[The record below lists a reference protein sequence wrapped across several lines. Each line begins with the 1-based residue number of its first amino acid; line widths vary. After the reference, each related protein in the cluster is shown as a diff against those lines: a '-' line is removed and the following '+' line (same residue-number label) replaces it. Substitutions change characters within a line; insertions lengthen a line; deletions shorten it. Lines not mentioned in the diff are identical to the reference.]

1 MQKGSSLTLR
11 KLIYKYLDVL
21 HINLDHKIGVLS
33 IQSSDRIASQT
44 TDNLEFVAM
53 KIIGD
58 ASVKTR
64 HIFTI
69 SEVNDFLTILANS
82 INAYNSYK
90 DYDDAYIGNIIF
102 VIYKDLTENYSTFD
116 DSLKLIY
123 PRIILD
129 VVSILIN
136 KVDTKGRKIGVYGA
150 LNYYEEKKHEYNSY
164 YKKYEH
170 HDQESLGRARSN
182 TKINSKAVKI
192 DSLDHQLKDKDRKI
206 LFSDNNNN
214 NNNTILD
221 SLTEIT
227 SRDRKDLSSSLSSLS
242 DIDLKRLKDLCNN
255 YDRLRKYCKLAIN
268 EKEFKKEAEKD
279 TGKKLGDNQIYHAI
293 SSVKKV
299 KIYVENVLDHKF
311 EPDESHG
318 INHIKHNLEYGYLL
332 IGLIESSR
340 KPSNPSKK
348 Q

>member
-11 KLIYKYLDVL
+11 KLIHKYLDVL
-21 HINLDHKIGVLS
+21 HIKLDHKIGVLS
-33 IQSSDRIASQT
+33 IQSSDRIVSQT

-69 SEVNDFLTILANS
+69 SEINDFLTILANS
-82 INAYNSYK
+82 INAYNGYE

-136 KVDTKGRKIGVYGA
+136 KIDTKGRKIGVYGA
-150 LNYYEEKKHEYNSY
+150 LNYYEEKKHEY
-164 YKKYEH
+164 KKYKH
-170 HDQESLGRARSN
+170 HDQESLGIARSN
-182 TKINSKAVKI
+182 TKINSKAIKI

-214 NNNTILD
+214 NMILD

-227 SRDRKDLSSSLSSLS
+227 GRDRKNLNSSLNSLS

-268 EKEFKKEAEKD
+268 EKEFRKEAEKD
-279 TGKKLGDNQIYHAI
+279 TGKKLGGNQIYHAI

-340 KPSNPSKK
+340 KPRKLF
-348 Q
+348 

>member
-11 KLIYKYLDVL
+11 KLIHKYLDVL

-33 IQSSDRIASQT
+33 IQSSDRIVLHA

-69 SEVNDFLTILANS
+69 SEITDFLTILANS
-82 INAYNSYK
+82 INVQNNYK
-90 DYDDAYIGNIIF
+90 DYDDAYIDNIIF
-102 VIYKDLTENYSTFD
+102 VIYKDLTEHYSTFD
-116 DSLKLIY
+116 DGLKLIY

-129 VVSILIN
+129 VISILIN

-150 LNYYEEKKHEYNSY
+150 LNYYEEQKREYNSY
-164 YKKYEH
+164 YKDYKR
-170 HDQESLGRARSN
+170 HDQESLGTIRSV
-182 TKINSKAVKI
+182 TKINSKAIKI
-192 DSLDHQLKDKDRKI
+192 DSLDHQLKGKDRNI
-206 LFSDNNNN
+206 LLSDSNNNYD
-214 NNNTILD
+214 TILD

-227 SRDRKDLSSSLSSLS
+227 GRDRKDLSSSLSSLS

-268 EKEFKKEAEKD
+268 EKEFRKEAEKD
-279 TGKKLGDNQIYHAI
+279 TGKKLGDNQIYHAM

-340 KPSNPSKK
+340 KPRKLF
-348 Q
+348 

>member
-11 KLIYKYLDVL
+11 KLIHKYLDVL
-21 HINLDHKIGVLS
+21 HIKLDHKIGVLS
-33 IQSSDRIASQT
+33 IQSSDRIVSQT

-69 SEVNDFLTILANS
+69 SEINDFLTILANS
-82 INAYNSYK
+82 INAYNGYE

-150 LNYYEEKKHEYNSY
+150 LNYYEEKKHEY
-164 YKKYEH
+164 KKYKH
-170 HDQESLGRARSN
+170 HDQESLGIARSN
-182 TKINSKAVKI
+182 TKINSKAIKI

-214 NNNTILD
+214 NMILD

-227 SRDRKDLSSSLSSLS
+227 GRDRKNLNSSLNSLS

-268 EKEFKKEAEKD
+268 EKEFRKEAEKD
-279 TGKKLGDNQIYHAI
+279 TGKKLGGNQIYHAI

-340 KPSNPSKK
+340 KPRKLF
-348 Q
+348 

>member
-11 KLIYKYLDVL
+11 KLIHKYLDVL
-21 HINLDHKIGVLS
+21 HIKLDHKIGVLS
-33 IQSSDRIASQT
+33 IQSSDRIVSQT

-69 SEVNDFLTILANS
+69 SEINDFLTILANS
-82 INAYNSYK
+82 INAYNDYE

-150 LNYYEEKKHEYNSY
+150 LNYYEEKKHEY
-164 YKKYEH
+164 KKYKH
-170 HDQESLGRARSN
+170 HDQESLGIARSN
-182 TKINSKAVKI
+182 TKINSKAIKI

-214 NNNTILD
+214 NMILD

-227 SRDRKDLSSSLSSLS
+227 GRDRKNLNSSLNSLS

-268 EKEFKKEAEKD
+268 EKEFRKEAEKD
-279 TGKKLGDNQIYHAI
+279 TGKKLGGNQIYHAI

-340 KPSNPSKK
+340 KPRKLF
-348 Q
+348 

>member
-1 MQKGSSLTLR
+1 MQKGSSLTL
-11 KLIYKYLDVL
+11 KKMVLKYLDVL
-21 HINLDHKIGVLS
+21 HIKLDHKIGVLS
-33 IQSSDRIASQT
+33 IQSSDRISQNT
-44 TDNLEFVAM
+44 YNLEFVAM

-69 SEVNDFLTILANS
+69 SEINDFLTILAN
-82 INAYNSYK
+82 NMNVRNNYE
-90 DYDDAYIGNIIF
+90 DYDDAYIDNIIF
-102 VIYKDLTENYSTFD
+102 VIYKDLTENYSKFD

-129 VVSILIN
+129 VISILLN
-136 KVDTKGRKIGVYGA
+136 KVDTKGRKIGIYGA
-150 LNYYEEKKHEYNSY
+150 LNYYEEKKNKYGSY
-164 YKKYEH
+164 YENYKR
-170 HDQESLGRARSN
+170 HDQGSLSATISN
-182 TKINSKAVKI
+182 TKINSKAIKI
-192 DSLDHQLKDKDRKI
+192 DSLDHQLKGKGTNI
-206 LFSDNNNN
+206 LLPDNND
-214 NNNTILD
+214 NTILD
-221 SLTEIT
+221 NLTEIT
-227 SRDRKDLSSSLSSLS
+227 GRNRKDLNSSLSSLS

-255 YDRLRKYCKLAIN
+255 NDRLRKYYKLAMN
-268 EKEFKKEAEKD
+268 EKEFRKEAEKD
-279 TGKKLGDNQIYHAI
+279 TGKKLGDNQLYHAV

-340 KPSNPSKK
+340 KPRKLY
-348 Q
+348 

>member
-1 MQKGSSLTLR
+1 MQKGSSLTLK
-11 KLIYKYLDVL
+11 KLILKYLDVL
-21 HINLDHKIGVLS
+21 HIKLDHKIGVLS
-33 IQSSDRIASQT
+33 IQSSDRISQT

-69 SEVNDFLTILANS
+69 SEINDFLTILAN
-82 INAYNSYK
+82 NMNVHNNYK
-90 DYDDAYIGNIIF
+90 DYDDAYIDNIIF
-102 VIYKDLTENYSTFD
+102 VIYKDLTENYSKFD

-129 VVSILIN
+129 VVYILLN

-150 LNYYEEKKHEYNSY
+150 LNYYEEKKNEYGSY
-164 YKKYEH
+164 YENYKR
-170 HDQESLGRARSN
+170 HDQESLSATISN
-182 TKINSKAVKI
+182 TKINSKAIKI
-192 DSLDHQLKDKDRKI
+192 DSLNHQLKGKDKNI
-206 LFSDNNNN
+206 LLPDDTD
-214 NNNTILD
+214 NTILD
-221 SLTEIT
+221 SLTEIIG
-227 SRDRKDLSSSLSSLS
+227 RNRKDLNSSLSSLS

-255 YDRLRKYCKLAIN
+255 YDRLRKYCKLAMN
-268 EKEFKKEAEKD
+268 EKEFRKEAEKD
-279 TGKKLGDNQIYHAI
+279 TGKRLDGNQLYHAV

-340 KPSNPSKK
+340 KPRKLY
-348 Q
+348 

>member
-1 MQKGSSLTLR
+1 MQKGSSLTLK
-11 KLIYKYLDVL
+11 KLILKYMDVL
-21 HINLDHKIGVLS
+21 HIKLDHKIGVLS
-33 IQSSDRIASQT
+33 IQHSDRISQT
-44 TDNLEFVAM
+44 TDNLGFAAM

-58 ASVKTR
+58 ASVEIR

-69 SEVNDFLTILANS
+69 SEINDFLTILSNS
-82 INAYNSYK
+82 MNVHTNYK
-90 DYDDAYIGNIIF
+90 DYDDAYIDNIIF
-102 VIYKDLTENYSTFD
+102 VIYKDLMENYSKFD

-123 PRIILD
+123 PKIILD
-129 VVSILIN
+129 IMSILLN
-136 KVDTKGRKIGVYGA
+136 KVDTKGEKIGVYGA
-150 LNYYEEKKHEYNSY
+150 LNYYEEKKKDYNSY
-164 YKKYEH
+164 YENYKRQ
-170 HDQESLGRARSN
+170 DQESLSTTISS
-182 TKINSKAVKI
+182 TKINSKAIKI
-192 DSLDHQLKDKDRKI
+192 DSLDHQLKGKDRNI
-206 LFSDNNNN
+206 FVSDN

-227 SRDRKDLSSSLSSLS
+227 GRNKKDLDSSLSSLS

-255 YDRLRKYCKLAIN
+255 YDRLRKYCKLAMN
-268 EKEFKKEAEKD
+268 EKEFRKEAEKD
-279 TGKKLGDNQIYHAI
+279 TGKKLDDNQLYHAV

-340 KPSNPSKK
+340 KQRKLY
-348 Q
+348 

>member
-1 MQKGSSLTLR
+1 MQKGSSLTLK
-11 KLIYKYLDVL
+11 KLILKYLDVL
-21 HINLDHKIGVLS
+21 HIKLDHKTRVLS
-33 IQSSDRIASQT
+33 IQSSDRISQT
-44 TDNLEFVAM
+44 TDNLGFAAM

-69 SEVNDFLTILANS
+69 SEINDFLTILANS
-82 INAYNSYK
+82 MNVRNNYR
-90 DYDDAYIGNIIF
+90 DYDDTYIDNIIF
-102 VIYKDLTENYSTFD
+102 VIYKDLTENYSKFD

-123 PRIILD
+123 PSIILD
-129 VVSILIN
+129 VVSILLN

-150 LNYYEEKKHEYNSY
+150 LNYYEEKKIEYNSY
-164 YKKYEH
+164 YENLNRRR
-170 HDQESLGRARSN
+170 DQESATIN
-182 TKINSKAVKI
+182 ETKINSKAIKI
-192 DSLDHQLKDKDRKI
+192 DSLGHQLKGKDRNI
-206 LFSDNNNN
+206 LLSDNND
-214 NNNTILD
+214 NTILA

-227 SRDRKDLSSSLSSLS
+227 GRNRKDLNSSLSSLS

-255 YDRLRKYCKLAIN
+255 YDRLMKYCKLVMN
-268 EKEFKKEAEKD
+268 EKEFRKEAEKD
-279 TGKKLGDNQIYHAI
+279 TGKKLGDNQLYHAV
-293 SSVKKV
+293 SSVRKV

-340 KPSNPSKK
+340 KPRKLY
-348 Q
+348 

>member
-11 KLIYKYLDVL
+11 KLILKYLDVF
-21 HINLDHKIGVLS
+21 HIKVDHKIGVLS
-33 IQSSDRIASQT
+33 IQSSNRISQT
-44 TDNLEFVAM
+44 TDNLGFVAM

-69 SEVNDFLTILANS
+69 SEINDFLTILANS
-82 INAYNSYK
+82 MNIRNNYK
-90 DYDDAYIGNIIF
+90 DYDDVYIDNIIF
-102 VIYKDLTENYSTFD
+102 VIYKDLTENYSKFD

-129 VVSILIN
+129 VVSILFN
-136 KVDTKGRKIGVYGA
+136 KIDTKGRKIGVYGA
-150 LNYYEEKKHEYNSY
+150 LNYYEEKKKEYSPY
-164 YKKYEH
+164 YRNYKLH
-170 HDQESLGRARSN
+170 AQELSATISN
-182 TKINSKAVKI
+182 TKINSKAIKI
-192 DSLDHQLKDKDRKI
+192 DSLDHQSKEKDKNVI
-206 LFSDNNNN
+206 FLSDNND
-214 NNNTILD
+214 NTILD

-227 SRDRKDLSSSLSSLS
+227 GRNNKDLNSSLSSLS

-255 YDRLRKYCKLAIN
+255 YDRLRKYCKLAMN
-268 EKEFKKEAEKD
+268 EKEFRKEAEKD
-279 TGKKLGDNQIYHAI
+279 TGKKLGDNQLYHAV

-340 KPSNPSKK
+340 KPRKFY
-348 Q
+348 

>member
-11 KLIYKYLDVL
+11 KLIHKYLDVL
-21 HINLDHKIGVLS
+21 HIKLDHKIGVLS
-33 IQSSDRIASQT
+33 IQSSDRIISQT

-69 SEVNDFLTILANS
+69 SEINDFLTILANS

-90 DYDDAYIGNIIF
+90 DYDDAYISNIIF
-102 VIYKDLTENYSTFD
+102 VIYKDLTENYSAFD
-116 DSLKLIY
+116 DSLKLVY

-136 KVDTKGRKIGVYGA
+136 KVDTKGRKVGVYGA
-150 LNYYEEKKHEYNSY
+150 LNYYDEKKHEYNSY
-164 YKKYEH
+164 YKNYKH
-170 HDQESLGRARSN
+170 HAQEPLDKTRSN

-192 DSLDHQLKDKDRKI
+192 DSLDHQLKDKDRNI
-206 LFSDNNNN
+206 LLSDNN

-227 SRDRKDLSSSLSSLS
+227 GRDRKDLSSSLSNLS

-268 EKEFKKEAEKD
+268 EKEFRKEAEKD

-340 KPSNPSKK
+340 KPRKLF
-348 Q
+348 

>member
-11 KLIYKYLDVL
+11 KLIHKYLDVL
-21 HINLDHKIGVLS
+21 HIKLDHKIGVFS
-33 IQSSDRIASQT
+33 IQSSDRIILQPK
-44 TDNLEFVAM
+44 DNMEFVAM

-58 ASVKTR
+58 ASVKGK

-69 SEVNDFLTILANS
+69 SEINDFLTILANS
-82 INAYNSYK
+82 INIHNDNK

-102 VIYKDLTENYSTFD
+102 IIYKDLTENYSTFD

-136 KVDTKGRKIGVYGA
+136 KEDTKGRKIGVYGA
-150 LNYYEEKKHEYNSY
+150 LNYYEEKKNEYNSY
-164 YKKYEH
+164 YKNYKH
-170 HDQESLGRARSN
+170 HDQESLGTATSN
-182 TKINSKAVKI
+182 TKINSKAIKI
-192 DSLDHQLKDKDRKI
+192 DSLDYQLKGKDRKI
-206 LFSDNNNN
+206 LISDS

-227 SRDRKDLSSSLSSLS
+227 DRDRKDLSSSLSSVS
-242 DIDLKRLKDLCNN
+242 DIDLKRLKDLCSN
-255 YDRLRKYCKLAIN
+255 YDRLRKYCKLVIN
-268 EKEFKKEAEKD
+268 EKEFRKEAEKD
-279 TGKKLGDNQIYHAI
+279 TGKKLGNNQIYHAI

-299 KIYVENVLDHKF
+299 KIYVENVLDNKF

-332 IGLIESSR
+332 IGLIESTRKSR
-340 KPSNPSKK
+340 KLY
-348 Q
+348 

>member
-1 MQKGSSLTLR
+1 MQKGSSLTLK
-11 KLIYKYLDVL
+11 KLILKYLDVF
-21 HINLDHKIGVLS
+21 HIKLEHKTGVLLS
-33 IQSSDRIASQT
+33 IQSSDRISQT
-44 TDNLEFVAM
+44 TDNLEFTAM

-69 SEVNDFLTILANS
+69 SEINDFLTILAKSMNVR
-82 INAYNSYK
+82 NNYK
-90 DYDDAYIGNIIF
+90 DYDDAYIDNIIF
-102 VIYKDLTENYSTFD
+102 VIYKDLSENYSKFD
-116 DSLKLIY
+116 VSLKLIY
-123 PRIILD
+123 PKIILD
-129 VVSILIN
+129 VVSILLN

-150 LNYYEEKKHEYNSY
+150 LNYYEEKKNEYNSY
-164 YKKYEH
+164 YENLNRRRR
-170 HDQESLGRARSN
+170 DQESLSAATISE
-182 TKINSKAVKI
+182 TKINSKAIKI
-192 DSLDHQLKDKDRKI
+192 DSLDHQLKGKNRNI
-206 LFSDNNNN
+206 LLSDN

-227 SRDRKDLSSSLSSLS
+227 GRNRKDLSSSLNSLS

-255 YDRLRKYCKLAIN
+255 YDRLMKYCKLAIN
-268 EKEFKKEAEKD
+268 EKEFRKEAEKD
-279 TGKKLGDNQIYHAI
+279 IGKKLGDNQLYHAI
-293 SSVKKV
+293 SSVRKV

-340 KPSNPSKK
+340 KPRKLY
-348 Q
+348 

>member
-1 MQKGSSLTLR
+1 MQKGSSLTLK
-11 KLIYKYLDVL
+11 KLILKYLDIL
-21 HINLDHKIGVLS
+21 HIKVDHKIGVLS
-33 IQSSDRIASQT
+33 VQSSDRISQAA
-44 TDNLEFVAM
+44 DNLGFIAM
-53 KIIGD
+53 KIIGN
-58 ASVKTR
+58 ASIKTR

-69 SEVNDFLTILANS
+69 SEMNDFLTILAN
-82 INAYNSYK
+82 NMNVRNNYK
-90 DYDDAYIGNIIF
+90 DYDDVYIDNIIF
-102 VIYKDLTENYSTFD
+102 VIYKDLTENYSKFD
-116 DSLKLIY
+116 DSLKLVY

-136 KVDTKGRKIGVYGA
+136 KIDTKGRKIGVYGA
-150 LNYYEEKKHEYNSY
+150 LNYYEERKREYSSY
-164 YKKYEH
+164 YENYKH
-170 HDQESLGRARSN
+170 HDQELSAIISN
-182 TKINSKAVKI
+182 TKINSKAIKI
-192 DSLDHQLKDKDRKI
+192 DSLDHQSKDKDMDI
-206 LFSDNNNN
+206 FLSDNND
-214 NNNTILD
+214 NTILD
-221 SLTEIT
+221 SLIEIT
-227 SRDRKDLSSSLSSLS
+227 GRNRKDLNSSLNSLS

-255 YDRLRKYCKLAIN
+255 YDRLRKYCKLVMN
-268 EKEFKKEAEKD
+268 EKEFRKEAEKD
-279 TGKKLGDNQIYHAI
+279 TGKKLGDNQLYHAV

>member
-1 MQKGSSLTLR
+1 MQKGSSLTLK
-11 KLIYKYLDVL
+11 KLILKYLDVF
-21 HINLDHKIGVLS
+21 HIKLDHKTGVLS
-33 IQSSDRIASQT
+33 IQSSDRISQT
-44 TDNLEFVAM
+44 TDNLEFTAM

-69 SEVNDFLTILANS
+69 SEINDFLTILAKSMNVR
-82 INAYNSYK
+82 NNYK
-90 DYDDAYIGNIIF
+90 DYDDAYIDNIIF
-102 VIYKDLTENYSTFD
+102 VIYKDLSENYSKFD
-116 DSLKLIY
+116 VSLKLIY
-123 PRIILD
+123 PKIILD
-129 VVSILIN
+129 VVSILLN

-150 LNYYEEKKHEYNSY
+150 LNYYEEKKNEYNSY
-164 YKKYEH
+164 YENLNRRRR
-170 HDQESLGRARSN
+170 DQESLSAATISE
-182 TKINSKAVKI
+182 TKINSKAIKI
-192 DSLDHQLKDKDRKI
+192 DSLDHQLKGKNRNI
-206 LFSDNNNN
+206 LLSDN

-227 SRDRKDLSSSLSSLS
+227 GRNRKDLSSSLNSLS

-255 YDRLRKYCKLAIN
+255 YDRLMKYCKLAIN
-268 EKEFKKEAEKD
+268 EKEFRKEAEKD
-279 TGKKLGDNQIYHAI
+279 IGKKLGDNQLYHAI
-293 SSVKKV
+293 SSVRKV

-340 KPSNPSKK
+340 KPRKLY
-348 Q
+348 